1 MSKREFIQQIPN
13 RITGVILGLVFY
25 YNAEYLGDVVPAN
38 WEGFVEQNMQLAGV
52 LLAGLSVL
60 QLSVN
65 WYIATTEEFDEKKL

>member
-1 MSKREFIQQIPN
+1 
-13 RITGVILGLVFY
+13 
-25 YNAEYLGDVVPAN
+25 
-38 WEGFVEQNMQLAGV
+38 MQLAGV